1 MQLNVILCHQEF
13 YNWFFTFDVNLI
25 LWQGFFFSLYYF
37 IGMLLV
43 YEVDYE
49 YYVQVTRLPM
59 AQLGI
64 NKNGLVLVIYCF
76 LEISDLLPLRVY
88 HFAVQFI
95 VFLLLGVN

>member
-1 MQLNVILCHQEF
+1 
-13 YNWFFTFDVNLI
+13 
-25 LWQGFFFSLYYF
+25 
-37 IGMLLV
+37 
-43 YEVDYE
+43 
-49 YYVQVTRLPM
+49 M

-76 LEISDLLPLRVY
+76 WEISDLLPLRVY